1 MPDKPPG
8 AAGQPGSAAARDPV
22 RVLVAAIGALPA
34 ADRDLV
40 YAWLLRRGF
49 EAEEAGVLAV
59 PTRARSVPVAALL
72 QQEVSLGRGAL
83 TQASGQQMVPVRFSS
98 QQHAQL
104 RQWCNEHGFSMA
116 TVIRGLVSRF
126 LEGQLPGQGQPA

>member
-49 EAEEAGVLAV
+49 EEGEAGVLA
-59 PTRARSVPVAALL
+59 RAAPFPRRSVGTLREPDLEIAA
-72 QQEVSLGRGAL
+72 R
-83 TQASGQQMVPVRFSS
+83 TP
-98 QQHAQL
+98 L
-104 RQWCNEHGFSMA
+104 RQAPGPQP
-116 TVIRGLVSRF
+116 VPGPVS
-126 LEGQLPGQGQPA
+126 PSP

>member
-49 EAEEAGVLAV
+49 EEGEAGVVNV
-59 PTRARSVPVAALL
+59 PAPFRRTSGGTLRERNLGMGTRAP
-72 QQEVSLGRGAL
+72 LG
-83 TQASGQQMVPVRFSS
+83 QASRQQMGAGRVFF
-98 QQHAQL
+98 QQHAQV
-104 RQWCNEHGFSMA
+104 R
-116 TVIRGLVSRF
+116 R
-126 LEGQLPGQGQPA
+126 